1 VEEHL
6 DRLGGWRVAPQLL
19 VEQLAALATP
29 ASLVLVPR
37 RQARHLNSQL
47 DFLGEE
53 LEVIVHPDDAAAARV
68 VDGEPVAVASAG
80 GVVVGI
86 AKFDP
91 SMRRGAVSVPHGHQ
105 RANVNL
111 LTDKDDIDRVTGMAH
126 YSGIPVTIRPASA
139 K

>member
-1 VEEHL
+1 MEEHL
-6 DRLGGWRVAPQLL
+6 DRLGGWRLAPRLL
-19 VEQLAALATP
+19 VDQLAALPTS

-37 RQARHLNSQL
+37 RQVRHLNSQL

-68 VDGEPVAVASAG
+68 SDGEAVAVASAG

-86 AKFDP
+86 AKLDP
-91 SMRRGAVSVPHGHQ
+91 SMRHGVVSVPHGHQ
-105 RANVNL
+105 SANVNL
-111 LTDKDDIDRVTGMAH
+111 LSDKDDIDRVTGMAH

-139 K
+139 Q

>member
-6 DRLGGWRVAPQLL
+6 DRPGGWRLAPQLL

-37 RQARHLNSQL
+37 RQARRLNSQL

-53 LEVIVHPDDAAAARV
+53 LKVIVHPDDAAAARV
-68 VDGEPVAVASAG
+68 VDVEAVAVASAG

-86 AKFDP
+86 AKSDA
-91 SMRRGAVSVPHGHQ
+91 SMRRGAVSAAHGHQ
-105 RANVNL
+105 GANVNL
-111 LTDKDDIDRVTGMAH
+111 LTDKDDIDRVTGMA
-126 YSGIPVTIRPASA
+126 TAQASP
-139 K
+139 